1 MRRRSVQ
8 VDAEKGDWT
17 ATDFLPL
24 ISLHTFD
31 LILAFYR
38 IRVRVRTYLR
48 STYCTLSDFGFE
60 FELAGK
66 LQYLPALPE
75 L

>member
-17 ATDFLPL
+17 AMDFLLL
-24 ISLHTFD
+24 IPLHTFD
-31 LILAFYR
+31 LNLVFCL

-48 STYCTLSDFGFE
+48 STYCILSDFGSE

-66 LQYLPALPE
+66 LPYLPALPE